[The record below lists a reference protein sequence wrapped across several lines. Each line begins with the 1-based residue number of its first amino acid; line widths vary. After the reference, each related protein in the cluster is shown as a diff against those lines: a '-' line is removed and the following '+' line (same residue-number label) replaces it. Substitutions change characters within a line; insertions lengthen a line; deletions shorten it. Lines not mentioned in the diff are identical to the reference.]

1 MAGLTEFYCGWN
13 EPSHASQFKWLEYTF
28 KCFGTA
34 QRAVP
39 HAEEDRNEGAPNLR
53 AAEAVD
59 VEVERKVHQLQIVGH
74 RAEHL
79 RIPGNIWL
87 NMKLDLQSLFGLRV
101 HSCTHWLRP
110 RIWAHIRGRY
120 WSAKID
126 DISL

>member
-1 MAGLTEFYCGWN
+1 MGMVHRFGALVSVLEQPSVLFHMLRMTEMKTRLILFLLGWVWHSSPFWRR
-13 EPSHASQFKWLEYTF
+13 EI

-39 HAEEDRNEGAPNLR
+39 HAEEDGNEGAPNLR

-79 RIPGNIWL
+79 RIPGNI
-87 NMKLDLQSLFGLRV
+87 G
-101 HSCTHWLRP
+101 
-110 RIWAHIRGRY
+110 
-120 WSAKID
+120 
-126 DISL
+126 